1 MAGMSSFSDKQHKL
15 FEARLKRIDKGGPN
29 TAGHIIVGP
38 PDTAGKPK
46 RARRVRRNGDFL
58 SRLGGAFGH
67 LIVAPASFALG
78 AAAVLAGRV
87 GEHHVERAGLP
98 ELAEAGMLGFAAM
111 KAEFVIAGLVILL
124 FGALFRLN
132 RGPRKLAVL
141 MGFVAAFIL
150 QDAVI
155 ATYPDVFARL
165 MPDTAL
171 TLPDIAA
178 LADI

>member
-1 MAGMSSFSDKQHKL
+1 MAGMPSLSDEQHKA
-15 FEARLKRIDKGGPN
+15 FAARLKRIDRGGPN

-38 PDTAGKPK
+38 ADTASTP
-46 RARRVRRNGDFL
+46 RRPRRVRRNGDFL

-67 LIVAPASFALG
+67 LIVAPASFVLG

-87 GEHHVERAGLP
+87 GEHHLERAGVP
-98 ELAEAGMLGFAAM
+98 ELAEAGILGFAAM
-111 KAEFVIAGLVILL
+111 KAEFLIAALVILL

-155 ATYPDVFARL
+155 ATYPGVFAGL
-165 MPDTAL
+165 MPETPL
-171 TLPDIAA
+171 SLPDIAA
-178 LADI
+178 LPDI